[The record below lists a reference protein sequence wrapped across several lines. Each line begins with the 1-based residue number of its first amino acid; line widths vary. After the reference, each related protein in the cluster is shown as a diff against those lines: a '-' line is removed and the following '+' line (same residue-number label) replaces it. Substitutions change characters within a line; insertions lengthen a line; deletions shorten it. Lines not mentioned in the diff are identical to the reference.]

1 MNEWLIT
8 VFLGLIEGVTEFLPI
23 SSTGHLLLAEHL
35 LEAKR
40 SELFNVGIQAG
51 ALLAVLLIYAPRL
64 RRMAMGEL
72 GVEGKRYLM
81 KLGGA
86 FILTAG
92 LGLMAARLGL
102 KLPEDPRVI
111 AWTLMVGGVLILVAE
126 GWLKRHEGHENPG
139 WATALVI
146 GASQMVAAVFPG
158 TSRSGVTILAGM
170 FGGLSRSAAT
180 DFSFLLGIPTLLAAC
195 ALSFYRQLKSVGVPG
210 QEEWMHLGLG
220 FAVSGVTAYFVV
232 RWLLGYVRSR
242 TFSPFGWYRIGL
254 GLVWLVVVK

>member
-1 MNEWLIT
+1 MNQWLIT
-8 VFLGLIEGVTEFLPI
+8 VLLGLIEGVTEFLPI

-35 LEAKR
+35 FEAKR

-92 LGLMAARLGL
+92 LGLMAAKMGL
-102 KLPEDPRVI
+102 RLPEDPRPI
-111 AWTLMVGGVLILVAE
+111 AWTLLVGGVLIWAAE
-126 GWLKRHEGHENPG
+126 WWLRHHQGKDNPS
-139 WATALVI
+139 WVVALVI
-146 GASQMVAAVFPG
+146 GASQILAAIFPG
-158 TSRSGVTILAGM
+158 TSRSGATILAGM

-195 ALSFYRQLKSVGVPG
+195 VLSFYRELRSAGLPG

-232 RWLLGYVRSR
+232 RWLIGYVRTN
-242 TFSPFGWYRIGL
+242 TFIPFAWYRIGL
-254 GLVWLVVVK
+254 GLVWLVLVK

>member
-1 MNEWLIT
+1 VNQWLIT
-8 VFLGLIEGVTEFLPI
+8 VLLGLIEGVTEFLPI

-35 LEAKR
+35 FEAKR

-92 LGLMAARLGL
+92 LGLMAAKMGL
-102 KLPEDPRVI
+102 RLPEDPRPI
-111 AWTLMVGGVLILVAE
+111 AWTLLVGGVLIWAAE
-126 GWLKRHEGHENPG
+126 WWLRHHQGKDNPS
-139 WATALVI
+139 WVVALVI
-146 GASQMVAAVFPG
+146 GASQILAAIFPG
-158 TSRSGVTILAGM
+158 TSRSGATILAGM

-195 ALSFYRQLKSVGVPG
+195 VLSFYRELRSAGLPG

-232 RWLLGYVRSR
+232 RWLIGYVRTN
-242 TFSPFGWYRIGL
+242 TFIPFAWYRIGL
-254 GLVWLVVVK
+254 GLVWLVLVK